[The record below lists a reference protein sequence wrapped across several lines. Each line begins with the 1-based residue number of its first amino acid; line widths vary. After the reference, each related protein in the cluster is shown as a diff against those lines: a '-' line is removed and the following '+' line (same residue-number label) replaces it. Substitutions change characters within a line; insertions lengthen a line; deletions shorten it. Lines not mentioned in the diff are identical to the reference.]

1 LRNGLFPHRQQ
12 LFCGVELVALDRQPI
27 RIRSASRSRV
37 TSRPA
42 SWVSSSASNFTLAKY
57 LLLILGVLLCHTPL
71 CAQVDVQALA
81 AKVDRRYDQMRTL
94 EAQFTETYTGVGLS
108 RTESG
113 ALLLKKPGRM
123 RWDYDEPRPKLF
135 LADGQTAWF
144 YVPGEHQ
151 ARRTPVKQL
160 DDLRS
165 PLRYLLGKTKLEKE
179 LQGLSFA
186 PDRKPVVAGDVMLR
200 GVPKGMQDR
209 VAQTLLEIAPDG
221 LIVRI
226 VVEELDGSLTEF
238 RFLQQ
243 RENVEIPDTQFRFV
257 PAPGVEVVAGTE
269 FME

>member
-1 LRNGLFPHRQQ
+1 LRFWESFRLVSTDFLASLAQAIGITPASSDSSILQPNPTCLPASPFTHKQHVLAILGLLLCSVQ
-12 LFCGVELVALDRQPI
+12 LFAQPD
-27 RIRSASRSRV
+27 A
-37 TSRPA
+37 
-42 SWVSSSASNFTLAKY
+42 
-57 LLLILGVLLCHTPL
+57 H
-71 CAQVDVQALA
+71 ALA
-81 AKVDRRYDQMRTL
+81 AKVDQRYDHLHTL
-94 EAQFTETYTGVGLS
+94 QAQFTETYTGAGMT

-113 ALLLKKPGRM
+113 TLLLKKPGRM
-123 RWDYDEPRPKLF
+123 RWDYDQPRPKLF
-135 LADGQTAWF
+135 LTDGQTAWF

-179 LQGLSFA
+179 LEGLSLA
-186 PDRKPVVAGDVMLR
+186 PDQKPVVAGDVVLR
-200 GVPKGMQDR
+200 GIPKGMHDR
-209 VAQTLLEIAPDG
+209 VAQTLLEISPDG

-226 VVEELDGSLTEF
+226 VVEELDGSVTEF